1 MKRHTLAALISSL
14 FVLSSAYGY
23 AASETPSVDAA
34 STESPSASPATT
46 PATLSAAELAAF
58 AKALPQIG
66 TDLIQAHAKETLQT
80 ALQTSIQQ
88 SLTAPTYF
96 RKEIAK
102 IIEANDNVENLR
114 NALKDQR
121 FSDYIL
127 TPASEYKRQFD
138 KVKAVENYVGY
149 MSSVSQSA
157 ADQAAIAVLQAMA
170 TANQQDFFSN
180 ITLYNTLTTDQARAR
195 QLYDTLHTYT
205 LAHMAGYNFGKFAEQ
220 ALSNPSTID
229 TQLENLPQ
237 TVLLPAYQ
245 RNVIGLL
252 ASLKQADVSVKSSLA
267 TSISGVTQNAQQYM
281 TQYLAYLAD
290 NHITE
295 QLNGA
300 ALVAAVQENIQGIEN
315 SQQALAQL
323 QQAHQADLA
332 AANIFTLGAANAV
345 KEANEASIATL
356 NQSLQDNQHAEQQA
370 RQADLTTAHIF
381 ALGAANEVKKTN
393 EASIAAA
400 ADAVKKANDASI
412 ATLNQSLQ
420 DNQRA
425 EQQARQAD
433 LTTAHIFALGA
444 ANEVKKT
451 NEASIAAAADTVKKA
466 NEASIAT
473 LNQSLQDNQRAE
485 QQARQAS
492 LTAAHVIAIG
502 AADAVKKA
510 NDTAISEAK
519 KTLRQE
525 QENTLAVNLMA
536 LGELKR
542 VQDNTNTSSSDAFNA
557 ALNDSKRELSAA
569 IQANSHSLSRRIDD
583 NRKKAA
589 AGIAGVAAM
598 SNIPIPYTEGSFTVG
613 VGVGYYDSQS
623 AGAIGIGKGFENGL
637 AIKASASF
645 ATDSN
650 VAIGGGASWSF

>member
-205 LAHMAGYNFGKFAEQ
+205 SAHMAGYNFGKFAEQ

-229 TQLENLPQ
+229 SQLENLPQ

-252 ASLKQADVSVKSSLA
+252 ASLKQADVSVNSSLV

-393 EASIAAA
+393 EASIAA
-400 ADAVKKANDASI
+400 
-412 ATLNQSLQ
+412 
-420 DNQRA
+420 
-425 EQQARQAD
+425 
-433 LTTAHIFALGA
+433 
-444 ANEVKKT
+444 
-451 NEASIAAAADTVKKA
+451 
-466 NEASIAT
+466 
-473 LNQSLQDNQRAE
+473 
-485 QQARQAS
+485 
-492 LTAAHVIAIG
+492 

>member
-205 LAHMAGYNFGKFAEQ
+205 SAHMAGYNFGKFAEQ
-220 ALSNPSTID
+220 ALSNLPTID

-252 ASLKQADVSVKSSLA
+252 ASLKQADVNVKSSLA
-267 TSISGVTQNAQQYM
+267 TSISGVTQSAQQYM

-323 QQAHQADLA
+323 QQAHQDDLTMA
-332 AANIFTLGAANAV
+332 HVVAIGAADKV
-345 KEANEASIATL
+345 KKANEASIATL

-400 ADAVKKANDASI
+400 ADAVKKANDA
-412 ATLNQSLQ
+412 ALRVAQ
-420 DNQRA
+420 
-425 EQQARQAD
+425 
-433 LTTAHIFALGA
+433 TT
-444 ANEVKKT
+444 N
-451 NEASIAAAADTVKKA
+451 
-466 NEASIAT
+466 
-473 LNQSLQDNQRAE
+473 
-485 QQARQAS
+485 
-492 LTAAHVIAIG
+492 
-502 AADAVKKA
+502 ADAIRKVKEA

>member
-80 ALQTSIQQ
+80 TLQTSIQQ

-96 RKEIAK
+96 RNEIAK

-180 ITLYNTLTTDQARAR
+180 IMLYNTLTTDQARAR

-205 LAHMAGYNFGKFAEQ
+205 SAHMAGYNFGKFAEQ

-315 SQQALAQL
+315 NQQVLAQL

-345 KEANEASIATL
+345 KEANEASIA
-356 NQSLQDNQHAEQQA
+356 
-370 RQADLTTAHIF
+370 
-381 ALGAANEVKKTN
+381 
-393 EASIAAA
+393 AA
-400 ADAVKKANDASI
+400 ADAVKKANEASI

-451 NEASIAAAADTVKKA
+451 NEASIAAAADAVKKA
-466 NEASIAT
+466 N
-473 LNQSLQDNQRAE
+473 D
-485 QQARQAS
+485 
-492 LTAAHVIAIG
+492 AALRVAQTTN
-502 AADAVKKA
+502 ADAIRKVKEA

>member
-205 LAHMAGYNFGKFAEQ
+205 SAHMAGYNFGKFAEQ
-220 ALSNPSTID
+220 ALSNLPTID

-281 TQYLAYLAD
+281 TQYLAYLVD

-323 QQAHQADLA
+323 QQAHQADFA

-381 ALGAANEVKKTN
+381 ALGAANEVKK
-393 EASIAAA
+393 
-400 ADAVKKANDASI
+400 ANDA
-412 ATLNQSLQ
+412 ALRVAQ
-420 DNQRA
+420 
-425 EQQARQAD
+425 
-433 LTTAHIFALGA
+433 TT
-444 ANEVKKT
+444 N
-451 NEASIAAAADTVKKA
+451 
-466 NEASIAT
+466 
-473 LNQSLQDNQRAE
+473 
-485 QQARQAS
+485 
-492 LTAAHVIAIG
+492 
-502 AADAVKKA
+502 ADAIRKVKEA

-519 KTLRQE
+519 EALSQDIHGN
-525 QENTLAVNLMA
+525 QQNTLAANLMA
-536 LGELKR
+536 LGALKGVQETTTELQNLQR
-542 VQDNTNTSSSDAFNA
+542 SSNASSHAFNT

-569 IQANSHSLSRRIDD
+569 IQANSHSLSRRIDE

-598 SNIPIPYTEGSFTVG
+598 SNIPIPYAEGSFTVG